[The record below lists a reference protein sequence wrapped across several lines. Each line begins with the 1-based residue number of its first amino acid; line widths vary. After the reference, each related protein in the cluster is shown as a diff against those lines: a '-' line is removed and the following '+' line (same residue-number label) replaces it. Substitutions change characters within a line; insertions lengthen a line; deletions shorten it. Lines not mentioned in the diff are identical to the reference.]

1 MLAAAGA
8 ALAPLGACTG
18 GGNADDGPASTSG
31 AGSTG
36 TATAGTSTGTV
47 VPPPPVDPGDPVTW
61 RAQFS
66 LSSDIAHFAAFT
78 LAAHPR
84 RVAEAIDRHRLG
96 LDEAVADLD
105 GVHVATPMSPELSSG
120 IVCIEIDGVQPF
132 GVLAGLLERGFSTGI
147 TPYRNNYLRIGP
159 SVVTTPD
166 ETEALVEAIADL
178 A

>member
-1 MLAAAGA
+1 M
-8 ALAPLGACTG
+8 PT
-18 GGNADDGPASTSG
+18 T
-31 AGSTG
+31 
-36 TATAGTSTGTV
+36 
-47 VPPPPVDPGDPVTW
+47 
-61 RAQFS
+61 
-66 LSSDIAHFAAFT
+66 
-78 LAAHPR
+78 
-84 RVAEAIDRHRLG
+84 DRHRRPVPDRPG
-96 LDEAVADLD
+96 PRRPARRQAAVADLD

-159 SVVTTPD
+159 SIVTTPD